1 MWCIIIT
8 MTTVGFG
15 DFYPSTHLG
24 RIIIVI
30 AAFWGTFL
38 VSLIVVS
45 LTISSEFTS
54 AERKSYDRIKQE
66 EAEEELLS
74 KAANA
79 VKHAIRLRMFLK
91 KNPYSSER
99 KKAGFMNKFK
109 GAMIAYRTHK
119 RNLVASE

>member
-15 DFYPSTHLG
+15 DYYPSTHLG

-38 VSLIVVS
+38 VSLMVVS
-45 LTISSEFTS
+45 LTISSEFTT

-66 EAEEELLS
+66 EAEEELKI

-79 VKHAIRLRMFLK
+79 VKFSVRLRLFLK
-91 KNPYSSER
+91 KNPY
-99 KKAGFMNKFK
+99 
-109 GAMIAYRTHK
+109 
-119 RNLVASE
+119 ASDR

>member
-1 MWCIIIT
+1 

-15 DFYPSTHLG
+15 DFYPATHLG

-45 LTISSEFTS
+45 LTISSEFTGV
-54 AERKSYDRIKQE
+54 ERKSYDRIKSE
-66 EAEEELLS
+66 EAQEDLFN

-79 VKHAIRLRMFLK
+79 VKFAVRLRLFLK
-91 KNPYSSER
+91 KNPYASDR
-99 KKAGFMNKFK
+99 KKATHMNNFK
-109 GAMIAYRTHK
+109 QAMIAYRSHK
-119 RNLVASE
+119 RNLIASE